1 MENFWF
7 DLALSVLFTTLRGTL
22 KNPKQRQA
30 VERQLIKLRD
40 QLLIQFPIEE
50 PELQSIAAKR
60 EKLGVEK

>member
-30 VERQLIKLRD
+30 VERQLTKLRD
-40 QLLIQFPIEE
+40 QLLIQFPIDE